1 VKRNL
6 LLILFIQI
14 SCLCSLSAQ
23 YTFSESSQLKCTP
36 VKNQQSTGTCWS
48 FTTVSYL
55 ESELLRMGKGEYDL
69 SEMFLV
75 RTIYKDKARNYV
87 LRQGKANFSQ
97 GGLSHDVIRAFKM
110 GGVVPESVYS
120 GKRSGDAVHNHSEM
134 ESVMLG
140 SLDAVIK
147 SKKVSEKWPSAIEG
161 TLDAYMGKAPEKFDY
176 QGKSWTPQDFAK
188 NLGIN
193 PDDYVSLTSFSHHP
207 FYESC
212 IVEVPD
218 NYSNG
223 SYYNLP
229 IDELQA
235 VVDYAL
241 ANGHTVAWD
250 GDVSEKG
257 FSAGDALA
265 VVPAD
270 ANRTDI
276 FTRPDS
282 EVTVNQA
289 SRQAAFESFATTDD
303 HLMHLVGTAKDQK
316 GTLYYLTKNSWGEIS
331 SYKGFLHM
339 SSSYFR
345 LKTVGVMVHKSAIPK
360 AIAQKI
366 KW

>member
-1 VKRNL
+1 MVFISL
-6 LLILFIQI
+6 LQI
-14 SCLCSLSAQ
+14 ACFKVAFAQ
-23 YTFSESSQLKCTP
+23 YTFTTGIQAKCTA

-55 ESELLRMGKGEYDL
+55 ESELLRLGKGEYDL

-75 RTIYKDKARNYV
+75 RTIYHDKARNYV

-110 GGVVPESVYS
+110 GGIVPEAVYS
-120 GKRSGDAVHNHSEM
+120 GKRGSDAVHDHSEM
-134 ESVMLG
+134 EAAMKGMLDVVVNRKSV
-140 SLDAVIK
+140 ST
-147 SKKVSEKWPSAIEG
+147 KWPEAIKG
-161 TLDAYMGKAPEKFDY
+161 ILDAYMGKPQEKFEF
-176 QGKSWTPQDFAK
+176 QAKTWTPVDFA
-188 NLGIN
+188 NSLGLN

-212 IVEVPD
+212 IVEIPD

-223 SYYNLP
+223 AYYNLP
-229 IDELQA
+229 LDELQA

-241 ANGHTVAWD
+241 TNGHTVAWD

-257 FSAGDALA
+257 FSAKEGIA
-265 VVPAD
+265 VVPAES
-270 ANRTDI
+270 NRGDLFSKPGPETNVD
-276 FTRPDS
+276 
-282 EVTVNQA
+282 QA
-289 SRQAAFESFATTDD
+289 LRQEAFESYATTDD
-303 HLMHLVGTAKDQK
+303 HLMHLVGTARDQN
-316 GTLYYLTKNSWGEIS
+316 GVLYYLTKNSWGEIS
-331 SYKGFLHM
+331 PYKGFLHL

-345 LKTVGVMVHKSAIPK
+345 LKTVGIMVHKTAIPK

>member
-1 VKRNL
+1 MKRTL
-6 LLILFIQI
+6 LLVILQI
-14 SCLCSLSAQ
+14 ACLSLGFAQ
-23 YTFSESSQLKCTP
+23 YTFNTSAQAKCTA

-48 FTTVSYL
+48 FTTVSFL
-55 ESELLRMGKGEYDL
+55 ESELLRLGKGEYDL
-69 SEMFLV
+69 SEMYLV

-87 LRQGKANFSQ
+87 LRQGSASFGQ

-110 GGVVPESVYS
+110 GGIVPESVYS
-120 GKRSGDAVHNHSEM
+120 GKAKNESIHDHSEM
-134 ESVMLG
+134 EISMKG

-147 SKKVSEKWPSAIEG
+147 RKNVSVKWPEAIDG
-161 TLDAYMGKAPEKFDY
+161 ILDAYMGKPQEKFDY
-176 QGKSWTPQDFAK
+176 QGKSWTPESFAQS
-188 NLGIN
+188 LGIN
-193 PDDYVSLTSFSHHP
+193 PDDYVSLTSFTHHP
-207 FYESC
+207 FYEAC

-229 IDELQA
+229 LDELQA

-257 FSAGDALA
+257 FSAKEGIAVIPESAGRSDLFSQPGAEVKVDQAL
-265 VVPAD
+265 
-270 ANRTDI
+270 
-276 FTRPDS
+276 
-282 EVTVNQA
+282 
-289 SRQAAFESFATTDD
+289 RQEAFESYATTDD
-303 HLMHLVGTAKDQK
+303 HLMHLVGTAKDQN

-331 SYKGFLHM
+331 SYKGFLHL

-345 LKTVGVMVHKSAIPK
+345 MKTIGIMVHKSAIPK
-360 AIAQKI
+360 AIAEKI